1 MGWEHSGSPVSSKE
15 IKGEVHGASG
25 SKAGLDSAFCAAL
38 CCATLGKSPTHSA
51 PSTMPDTD
59 TPYRAWETMKQKA
72 YGETFFPKGRM
83 RLLNNAA
90 VILLASRQ
98 KSCYLVDPP

>member
-1 MGWEHSGSPVSSKE
+1 
-15 IKGEVHGASG
+15 
-25 SKAGLDSAFCAAL
+25 
-38 CCATLGKSPTHSA
+38 
-51 PSTMPDTD
+51 MPDTD

-83 RLLNNAA
+83 RLLNKAA

>member
-1 MGWEHSGSPVSSKE
+1 MGWEHSGPPVSSKE

-25 SKAGLDSAFCAAL
+25 SKARLHRAFHAAL
-38 CCATLGKSPTHSA
+38 RCATLGKSPTLSA
-51 PSTMPDTD
+51 ASTMPDTD

-72 YGETFFPKGRM
+72 SDETFFPKGRM
-83 RLLNNAA
+83 RLLNKAV
-90 VILLASRQ
+90 VILLAFRQ